1 MPDDVLSLQ
10 RGSWYAWHMFP
21 GYGNPFL
28 PYVSPIRIDEVAP
41 EKTGRSILH
50 LRFFNAGY
58 ALGMQDFSLRLRVLA
73 RRPHH
78 LLAELLYGADEPS
91 DRHVVIGR
99 IGRQWLD
106 LHVHA
111 LPGTSPPAE
120 DPPDQQQIDH
130 YLDHISRLTGYGA
143 LG

>member
-1 MPDDVLSLQ
+1 
-10 RGSWYAWHMFP
+10 MFP
-21 GYGNPFL
+21 GYGDPFL

-41 EKTGRSILH
+41 EKTGRSILR

-58 ALGMQDFSLRLRVLA
+58 VLGVQDFSLRLGVLA

-78 LLAELLYGADEPS
+78 LVAELRYEAGGPR

-111 LPGTSPPAE
+111 VTGTSPPAE
-120 DPPDQQQIDH
+120 DPLDQQQIDH
-130 YLDHISRLTGYGA
+130 YLDHVNRLTRYGA